1 MFGVSSKS
9 GYRISAPALLEPVND
24 GDAQLSLEPLNVGGA
39 QSSSA
44 QLDSLS
50 RHRGEREAVEED
62 CCPRDSPLEDRPD
75 YSAASSSA
83 PPTPAYQPLQRARIR
98 SVKEHHATLLRLLKA
113 RKAATLEADDS
124 PAEQETPR
132 DDNQVQETPRDD
144 NQVQETPRDDN
155 QVQETPR
162 DDNQVQ
168 ETPRD
173 AGDRVQVETLRDD
186 PASSTTD

>member
-1 MFGVSSKS
+1 MFGGSRS
-9 GYRISAPALLEPVND
+9 GYSISAPALLEPVND

-39 QSSSA
+39 QPSSA

-132 DDNQVQETPRDD
+132 DDNQVQSSTRDSERR
-144 NQVQETPRDDN
+144 QSRQETPRDDN
-155 QVQETPR
+155 HKRLRETTIKYKRLRETTIKYKRLRETP
-162 DDNQVQ
+162 
-168 ETPRD
+168 TIKYK
-173 AGDRVQVETLRDD
+173 
-186 PASSTTD
+186 